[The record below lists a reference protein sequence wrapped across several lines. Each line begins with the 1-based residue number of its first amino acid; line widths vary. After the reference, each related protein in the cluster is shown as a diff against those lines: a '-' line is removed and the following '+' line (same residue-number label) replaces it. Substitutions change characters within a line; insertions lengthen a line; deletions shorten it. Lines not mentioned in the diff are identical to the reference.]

1 MRTVRYFLSCLVP
14 IFATCFI
21 SAAPQLANA
30 QQNKGRSAPQVSSF
44 QIEASDQLTPGS
56 DLDFTLE
63 GTPRG
68 QASVRL
74 SGINKNIV
82 LRETERGVYE
92 GTYTLSRRDRLGTRP
107 TARATLRVR
116 NASATVTQSL
126 TGGVTPPVA
135 AAAPATPPVAA
146 ATPAPVATPAAGPL
160 AIERF
165 VVTPVAKIEPGAELR
180 FATLGTPGARA
191 SFSIDGVVRDVPM
204 TEVRPGRYEGAYTI
218 RRNDNFPPSL
228 SIVSSLVANGQ
239 TVNSKLNQ
247 ALLVEARPPT
257 IRNLAPQNNEI
268 VPPGPVSVSA
278 TFDDRG
284 GVGVDPKTVK
294 ILISGQDVTRAA
306 SITPQ
311 FLTWRG
317 DLRPGTHQVEVTAS
331 DIAGNAVRQN
341 WVFNIASAQAPVP
354 VTVLPLEVTS
364 HANNAQVSSGAITVR
379 GRTSPDTK
387 VDIQTQ
393 VVASLAG
400 IFGLNQP
407 VGSQSVTSDA
417 AGNFSFAFNAQIPVP
432 GARYESTITATKGDQ
447 KREIKLVLFQQH

>member
-1 MRTVRYFLSCLVP
+1 MKLTQRLVAFLIPLL
-14 IFATCFI
+14 ATSFI
-21 SAAPQLANA
+21 AATPQLASA
-30 QQNKGRSAPQVSSF
+30 QPKKARYAPEITNF
-44 QIEASDQLTPGS
+44 QIDASDQLTPGS
-56 DLDFTLE
+56 DLDFTVE

-82 LRETERGVYE
+82 LRETEQGVYE
-92 GTYTLSRRDRLGTRP
+92 GSYTLSRRDKLGATP
-107 TARATLRVR
+107 TARAMLRVR
-116 NASATVTQSL
+116 GVSTVVSRVMANAPVPAAPPVA
-126 TGGVTPPVA
+126 VTPP
-135 AAAPATPPVAA
+135 PPV
-146 ATPAPVATPAAGPL
+146 PAPVQI

-165 VVTPVAKIEPGAELR
+165 SVTPVARIEPGAELR
-180 FATLGTPGARA
+180 FATQGTPGGRA
-191 SFSIDGVVRDVPM
+191 SFSIDTVVRDVPM

-228 SIVSSLVANGQ
+228 NIVSVLAANGQ
-239 TVNSKLNQ
+239 TVNARLNQ
-247 ALLVEARPPT
+247 ALLVDARPPT
-257 IRNLAPQNNEI
+257 IKNLAPQNNET
-268 VPPGPVSVSA
+268 VPAGPVSVSA

-317 DLRPGTHQVEVTAS
+317 ELRSGTHQVEVTAS
-331 DIAGNAVRQN
+331 DNAGNAVRQN
-341 WVFNIASAQAPVP
+341 WVFNIASAQAPIAA
-354 VTVLPLEVTS
+354 TALPLDITS
-364 HANNAQVSSGAITVR
+364 HANNAQISGGAITVR
-379 GRTSPDTK
+379 GRTAPDTK

-400 IFGLNQP
+400 FFGINQA
-407 VGSQSVTSDA
+407 VSSQSVRSDA
-417 AGNFSFAFNAQIPVP
+417 AGNFSFTFQAQIPVP

-447 KREIKLVLFQQH
+447 TRETKLVLFHQR